1 MIFDT
6 HMHCRYSIDS
16 KMNIDEAKA
25 AAEKLGIGM
34 IITEHWDEDYPTN
47 PEAFVFD
54 IGDYFARKPLFLI
67 LAIILPGAGRTA
79 AKNCCWALKWACRK
93 ARPPMTTRS
102 AKNTRLILFWV
113 PCIA

>member
-34 IITEHWDEDYPTN
+34 IITEHWDEDYPT
-47 PEAFVFD
+47 
-54 IGDYFARKPLFLI
+54 GTLGRG
-67 LAIILPGAGRTA
+67 LPDEPGSL
-79 AKNCCWALKWACRK
+79 C
-93 ARPPMTTRS
+93 
-102 AKNTRLILFWV
+102 F
-113 PCIA
+113 

>member
-47 PEAFVFD
+47 PEAFVFE
-54 IGDYFARKPLFLI
+54 
-67 LAIILPGAGRTA
+67 
-79 AKNCCWALKWACRK
+79 
-93 ARPPMTTRS
+93 RPPMTTRS

>member
-16 KMNIDEAKA
+16 KMSIDEAKA

-54 IGDYFARKPLFLI
+54 IADYFAS
-67 LAIILPGAGRTA
+67 LPAAVRTA

-93 ARPPMTTRS
+93 VHPPMTTHS
-102 AKNTRLILFWV
+102 GKNTRLILFWV